1 MPRDG
6 WLIGNSSTSIYVE
19 SRERIRNGSII
30 QRKLG
35 NDEPLEND
43 QKRDPSTLNRMKEEE
58 EENTKQKER
67 HHSDRESKAIES
79 RRFSASGG
87 GARNSY
93 YL

>member
-19 SRERIRNGSII
+19 SRERIRNGSMI

-43 QKRDPSTLNRMKEEE
+43 QKGDPSTLNRMEEE